1 MGNTVTLH
9 SACEYGDLVEVHRL
23 LKTATAEELEATDD
37 SGRTPLLLAV
47 ASLKHL
53 RVQEELDDDFDDLH
67 GFVEDEDEA
76 IEGRGEEQT
85 GGTEEQ
91 NPAAPGSS
99 SSSSEAEELVNE
111 VKDDADLELLPKEAE
126 ILHLLLQRRVNV
138 DHRDENGWTA
148 LHHGCFVQNA
158 VAIKMLIH
166 AGARPMRESF
176 GLLPQDLLQ
185 RGHMSEWVT
194 QAQELKEALDQIT
207 EKSAYSI
214 KLLAFRPSGIVQLD
228 MGGQVE
234 KGSFVTLEFD
244 VPETHSAK
252 DYIQVLISQ
261 EDSAEIETG
270 SYHHV
275 PAGAHGQLTIS
286 TKDIAPASTV
296 RFVYVK
302 SDINTMSREVVA
314 SGCNAV
320 VQASVGEIF
329 QYELF
334 LYERVVE
341 VESIPEFEFID
352 QPLIVLKRIGIVNG
366 EEIDWITIR
375 PDNHI
380 VAVNDIRID
389 AMEFS
394 EAVHVLQENNGRQ
407 CTKLLMQN
415 YSACGDF
422 IPEKILGVGVVGKY
436 AYLHPVDDE
445 ENVEGV
451 AQLQQAA
458 ARAAATKAAPL
469 TLPDAA
475 DKEEGK
481 KRPLTSKFK
490 DGKPWI
496 TVMGLGGAGSNAVN
510 NMIASQLEGVEFI
523 VANTDCQALGRS
535 LAPHKIT
542 LGKDITKG
550 LGAGSKPELGKRS
563 AEQQRG
569 DIEQMLQD
577 SNMLFITGG
586 MGGGTCTGA
595 APVVASVAREMGIL
609 TVGVVSTPFRSE
621 GPNRTRLA
629 NAGVKELSKYVDTL
643 IVVPNQ
649 NLLAL
654 ANKNTTMLEA
664 FRYADDVLLE
674 GVKGVTDLIVRPG
687 LINLDFADIKTIL
700 SNAGRAIMGSG
711 ISSDEDRATKAAEQA
726 LVNPLLGDLPTQSA
740 HGLLVTIRGGEDM
753 TLFEVDRIMEI
764 IRGRVHDEANIIF
777 GTCYDQSL
785 EGSVYVSIIVSGIQT
800 DVISP
805 PIGQEFAPLQKRKEG
820 AEFTGKL
827 KPEDEDKPNKQQKGL
842 FSRFFSL

>member
-53 RVQEELDDDFDDLH
+53 RVQDELDDDFDDLH
-67 GFVEDEDEA
+67 GFVEDEDDA

-85 GGTEEQ
+85 GSTEEQ
-91 NPAAPGSS
+91 DPAAPGSC
-99 SSSSEAEELVNE
+99 SSSEAEELVNE
-111 VKDDADLELLPKEAE
+111 VKDDTDLELLPKEAE
-126 ILHLLLQRRVNV
+126 ILHLLLQRRVNI

-194 QAQELKEALDQIT
+194 QAQELKETLDQIT
-207 EKSAYSI
+207 DKSAYSI

-234 KGSFVTLEFD
+234 KGSFVTLEYD
-244 VPETHSAK
+244 VPETHSVK

-286 TKDIAPASTV
+286 TKDLAPASTV

-352 QPLIVLKRIGIVNG
+352 QPLIVLKRIGIVDG
-366 EEIDWITIR
+366 EEIDWVTIR

-445 ENVEGV
+445 ENHLKSVEQTYEEWINNSNSGGNGEVGEEVVLGPVSTFSSTIQTTTETTTEHQLPTPPTETTEMLLPPPLPAEV
-451 AQLQQAA
+451 ALPSSIPME
-458 ARAAATKAAPL
+458 RADRPSPPPSPTPPA
-469 TLPDAA
+469 
-475 DKEEGK
+475 EE
-481 KRPLTSKFK
+481 RH
-490 DGKPWI
+490 
-496 TVMGLGGAGSNAVN
+496 
-510 NMIASQLEGVEFI
+510 
-523 VANTDCQALGRS
+523 VANKVADNDYDPATMDREEKISASSTIETVVPLHNS
-535 LAPHKIT
+535 LQLH
-542 LGKDITKG
+542 
-550 LGAGSKPELGKRS
+550 SF
-563 AEQQRG
+563 
-569 DIEQMLQD
+569 
-577 SNMLFITGG
+577 NMAF
-586 MGGGTCTGA
+586 
-595 APVVASVAREMGIL
+595 
-609 TVGVVSTPFRSE
+609 
-621 GPNRTRLA
+621 RLA
-629 NAGVKELSKYVDTL
+629 TRTD
-643 IVVPNQ
+643 
-649 NLLAL
+649 NLLFVAH
-654 ANKNTTMLEA
+654 
-664 FRYADDVLLE
+664 
-674 GVKGVTDLIVRPG
+674 
-687 LINLDFADIKTIL
+687 DFATTIMKHL
-700 SNAGRAIMGSG
+700 WR
-711 ISSDEDRATKAAEQA
+711 
-726 LVNPLLGDLPTQSA
+726 
-740 HGLLVTIRGGEDM
+740 
-753 TLFEVDRIMEI
+753 
-764 IRGRVHDEANIIF
+764 
-777 GTCYDQSL
+777 
-785 EGSVYVSIIVSGIQT
+785 
-800 DVISP
+800 
-805 PIGQEFAPLQKRKEG
+805 
-820 AEFTGKL
+820 
-827 KPEDEDKPNKQQKGL
+827 
-842 FSRFFSL
+842 